1 MPSQRHVPPSESRFP
16 GIAAAWQALSPLEE
30 LPPSLS
36 CHLPPRPA
44 AARLRE
50 EQGAQT
56 RPVPSPGARRAV
68 LAMLTFP
75 VL

>member
-1 MPSQRHVPPSESRFP
+1 MPSQRRVPPSESRFL

-30 LPPSLS
+30 MPRSLG
-36 CHLPPRPA
+36 CQLPPRPA
-44 AARLRE
+44 AARLHE

-56 RPVPSPGARRAV
+56 RPVPCPAARCAV